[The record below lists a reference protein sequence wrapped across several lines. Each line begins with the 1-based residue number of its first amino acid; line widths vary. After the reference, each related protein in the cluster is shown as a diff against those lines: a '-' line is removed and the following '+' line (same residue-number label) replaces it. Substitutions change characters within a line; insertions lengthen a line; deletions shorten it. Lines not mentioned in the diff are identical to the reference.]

1 MRRLARELVFK
12 CIYEGLFNDNP
23 CSFDCISEEYTLN
36 QDDLDFSK
44 TLYQLWTVNKE
55 DIKLLISNSLVG
67 YEYDRVYKVDIALIS
82 LALVEIKFYK
92 QTPISV
98 VINEVVELSKKYSTE
113 KSYSFI
119 NGILKKMVNN
129 E

>member
-12 CIYEGLFNDNP
+12 TIYEGLFNDNP
-23 CSFDCISEEYTLN
+23 NSFEYICEEYELN
-36 QDDLDFSK
+36 EDDLNFAK
-44 TLYQLWTVNKE
+44 TLLELWDEYKAQVKS
-55 DIKLLISNSLVG
+55 DITNSLIG

-82 LALVEIKFYK
+82 LGIIEINYYK
-92 QTPISV
+92 QTPKNV
-98 VINEVVELSKKYSTE
+98 VINEVVELSKKYSTD

-119 NGILKKMVNN
+119 NGILKKMV